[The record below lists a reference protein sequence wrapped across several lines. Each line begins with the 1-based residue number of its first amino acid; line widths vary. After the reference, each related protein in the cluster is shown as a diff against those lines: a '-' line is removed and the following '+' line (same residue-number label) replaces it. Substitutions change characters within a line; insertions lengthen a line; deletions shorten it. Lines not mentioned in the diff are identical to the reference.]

1 MAVLEFRSPASGGIF
16 MMPTTFQ
23 GICEVL
29 GRPYAESGCWLP
41 EDLPGVIEKIE
52 AAVQRE
58 KEMIEETKKRQR
70 EHELKGKPGVLAW
83 PDEEEEKKEQEIV
96 VTFAMRAYP
105 LLEMLHA
112 AQTKKKKVM
121 WGVP

>member
-1 MAVLEFRSPASGGIF
+1 MALLEFRSPASGGLF

-29 GRPYAESGCWLP
+29 DRPYAESGCWLP
-41 EDLPGVIEKIE
+41 EDLPAVIEKIE
-52 AAVQRE
+52 AAVKRE
-58 KEMIEETKKRQR
+58 KEMIAEAKRRQH
-70 EHELKGKPGVLAW
+70 EKELKGEPG
-83 PDEEEEKKEQEIV
+83 ERKENER
-96 VTFAMRAYP
+96 VTFSMRVYP

-112 AQTKKKKVM
+112 AQKKGKKVM

>member
-1 MAVLEFRSPASGGIF
+1 MAVLEFRSPACGGFF

-41 EDLPGVIEKIE
+41 EDLPGVIEKLQM
-52 AAVQRE
+52 AVDRE
-58 KEMIEETKKRQR
+58 KEMMAEAKRRQR
-70 EHELKGKPGVLAW
+70 ERELKGEPGADPW
-83 PDEEEEKKEQEIV
+83 PDEEEEKKEREK

-105 LLEMLHA
+105 LLEMLRA
-112 AQTKKKKVM
+112 AQAHNKKVM